1 MSYPRLL
8 MIGLPESGKSTY
20 LAALFHTLRQDDAR
34 PLKLRELPDE
44 REYLIGLESKWLALE
59 PIRHSAHVGPKRV
72 VMPITDANGAALE
85 LDIPDVNGE
94 EFQYAWEHG
103 GFNEPVVELL
113 TDAAG
118 LLLFVRANA
127 VESARAP
134 AGPHARSR
142 QARRLAPSPS
152 RYASQARRPP

>member
-1 MSYPRLL
+1 MSDQRLL

-20 LAALFHTLRQDDAR
+20 LAALFHTLRQDDAH

-72 VMPITDANGAALE
+72 VMPIATADGSSLD

-103 GFNEPVVELL
+103 GFNEAVIDLL
-113 TDAAG
+113 
-118 LLLFVRANA
+118 RN
-127 VESARAP
+127 
-134 AGPHARSR
+134 
-142 QARRLAPSPS
+142 
-152 RYASQARRPP
+152 